1 MSYFKSA
8 GLRGEC
14 PALPKPIFG
23 ICFNQDNGL
32 NLRHS
37 LALALLILTLG
48 GCASVFDAPYEEIQP
63 EVVQLEPEAIE
74 VEPGPLHEI
83 LAYAPS
89 PAVHYHDLWD
99 RIRHGF
105 KVDDLEKDPQV
116 IRVARKFAA
125 DKFLDHT
132 SQRAANLLFYVVDE
146 VERRKLPMELVLV
159 PFVESGY
166 TLEAQSHAEAH
177 GAWQFIEKTARTYE
191 LNIDRFQDER
201 RSLITSTRAALDYL
215 SMLHGMFD
223 SWPLAM
229 AAYNCGEKRIQAEV
243 DRAKAR
249 GIKKPNFNDLAAK
262 LPEETRNYVPR
273 IFALKKVIADPAFY
287 KITLPPIE
295 NATRHTVVEMHRDI
309 DVSLVARLAGLPL
322 AKFIALNPSLNAPII
337 VGRSHTQL
345 LLPHDAA
352 LQLVINM
359 GNHPGPWVSW
369 RAVRVTRPTTQGELA
384 RRNNVPVRLI
394 AQANPLPEGHYYAVG
409 STLLLPLRS
418 HEIAADIELQLAQRS
433 VLTTKAPGLPANDA
447 KAAK

>member
-1 MSYFKSA
+1 MQFLKFVRF
-8 GLRGEC
+8 GLVV
-14 PALPKPIFG
+14 
-23 ICFNQDNGL
+23 
-32 NLRHS
+32 
-37 LALALLILTLG
+37 LLLS
-48 GCASVFDAPYEEIQP
+48 GCASVFDAPYEEIPP
-63 EVVQLEPEAIE
+63 EVALQQEPEAIE
-74 VEPGPLHEI
+74 IEPGPLHEL
-83 LAYAPS
+83 LAHAPPPS
-89 PAVHYHDLWD
+89 VHYRDLWD
-99 RIRHGF
+99 RIRQGF
-105 KVDDLEKDPQV
+105 KVADMEKDAQT
-116 IRVARKFAA
+116 IRVARKLAA

-146 VERRKLPMELVLV
+146 VERRNLPMELVLV
-159 PFVESGY
+159 PFIESGY

-215 SMLHGMFD
+215 STLHGMFN

-249 GIKKPNFNDLAAK
+249 GIKNPDFNDLSPR

-273 IFALKKVIADPAFY
+273 IFALKKVIADPAAY
-287 KITLPPIE
+287 KIALPPIE
-295 NATRHTVVEMHRDI
+295 NATRHTVVEMRRDI

-322 AKFIALNPSLNAPII
+322 SKFIALNPSLNAPII
-337 VGRSHTQL
+337 VGHSRTQL

-369 RAVRVTRPTTQGELA
+369 RPVRVTRPTTQGELA
-384 RRNNVPVRLI
+384 RRNNVSIKLI

-409 STLLLPLRS
+409 STLLLPLRAN
-418 HEIAADIELQLAQRS
+418 EDAADIDPQIAQRA
-433 VLTTKAPGLPANDA
+433 VLTTKAPGLPEAR
-447 KAAK
+447 AAQPK